1 MLKSSKALQF
11 IFLVGLSTTVIGI
24 PSLILFVVALK
35 WIFLIYPAIFLGLIL
50 LVSYI
55 AAICML
61 YDDIFGSGR
70 DRRFLEA
77 ETIPIPATKATKVD
91 KNTIVKTK
99 TIYLAYS
106 EEFNKVH
113 DLLKWSSADISH
125 IYYRFE
131 PLIKA
136 LYIERYLE
144 VFYPE
149 SMSAEI
155 AMVFTELINILPYN
169 GYNLKPIDLYRR
181 WVNNKLLIVQLN
193 DDGSILYNYDIDN
206 FLMEKNMD
214 EECEIY
220 IIDHEGK
227 FGDYV
232 TDTRAAIIV
241 EYKLTEVKRNDNRYF
256 I

>member
-11 IFLVGLSTTVIGI
+11 LFLVGLSTTVIGI
-24 PSLILFVVALK
+24 PALLLFVVALK
-35 WIFLIYPAIFLGLIL
+35 WIFLIYPAVFLGLIL

-70 DRRFLEA
+70 DEMGL
-77 ETIPIPATKATKVD
+77 D
-91 KNTIVKTK
+91 KNTVVKTK

-106 EEFNKVH
+106 DEFNKVH
-113 DLLKWSSADISH
+113 DLLKWSSADLTY
-125 IYYRFE
+125 IYCRFE
-131 PLIKA
+131 PLVEA
-136 LYIERYLE
+136 LGIERYLD

-149 SMSAEI
+149 NLGAEI

-169 GYNLKPIDLYRR
+169 GYDLKPIDLYRK
-181 WVNNKLLIVQLN
+181 WVNNKLLIVQVDEN
-193 DDGSILYNYDIDN
+193 DNIIYNYDIDN

-232 TDTRAAIIV
+232 TDTRAAKDV
-241 EYKLTEVKRNDNRYF
+241 YEKQVK
-256 I
+256 

>member
-11 IFLVGLSTTVIGI
+11 LFLVGLSTTVIGI
-24 PSLILFVVALK
+24 PALLLFVVALK
-35 WIFLIYPAIFLGLIL
+35 WIFLIYPAVFMGLVL

-77 ETIPIPATKATKVD
+77 ETIPIEATSFTRID
-91 KNTIVKTK
+91 KNVVIKTK
-99 TIYLAYS
+99 KIYLAYS
-106 EEFNKVH
+106 EEFNQVH
-113 DLLKWSSADISH
+113 DLLKWTSADLLS
-125 IYYRFE
+125 IYQRFE
-131 PLIKA
+131 PLVEV
-136 LYIERYLE
+136 LGLEHYLDL
-144 VFYPE
+144 FYPRTI
-149 SMSAEI
+149 SAEI

-169 GYNLKPIDLYRR
+169 DYDEKPIDLYRK
-181 WVNNKLLIVQLN
+181 WVNNKLLIVQLDEEEN
-193 DDGSILYNYDIDN
+193 IIYNYDITN
-206 FLMEKNMD
+206 FLAEKNMD

-227 FGDYV
+227 FGDYI

-241 EYKLTEVKRNDNRYF
+241 EYNLTEVK
-256 I
+256 

>member
-11 IFLVGLSTTVIGI
+11 IFMVGLATTVIGI
-24 PSLILFVVALK
+24 PALLLFVVALK
-35 WIFLIYPAIFLGLIL
+35 WIFLIYPSVFLGLML

-70 DRRFLEA
+70 DQRFLEA
-77 ETIPIPATKATKVD
+77 ETIPIRATSFTRID
-91 KNTIVKTK
+91 KNVVIKTK
-99 TIYLAYS
+99 KIYLAYS
-106 EEFNKVH
+106 EEFNQVYDMLKWTSA
-113 DLLKWSSADISH
+113 DLLN
-125 IYYRFE
+125 IYQRFE
-131 PLIKA
+131 PLVEA
-136 LYIERYLE
+136 LGLERYLDL
-144 VFYPE
+144 FYPRTI
-149 SMSAEI
+149 SAEI

-169 GYNLKPIDLYRR
+169 DYDEKPIDLYRK
-181 WVNNKLLIVQLN
+181 WVNNKLLIVQLDEEDN
-193 DDGSILYNYDIDN
+193 IIYNYDIDN

-220 IIDHEGK
+220 IVNHEGK

-241 EYKLTEVKRNDNRYF
+241 EYNLTEVKTK
-256 I
+256 

>member
-11 IFLVGLSTTVIGI
+11 LFLIGLSTTVIGI
-24 PSLILFVVALK
+24 PALLLFVVALK
-35 WIFLIYPAIFLGLIL
+35 WIFLIYPAVFLGLVL

-70 DRRFLEA
+70 PEMEA
-77 ETIPIPATKATKVD
+77 DE
-91 KNTIVKTK
+91 NTVVKTK

-106 EEFNKVH
+106 KEFNQVH

-149 SMSAEI
+149 DMSAKI

-169 GYNLKPIDLYRR
+169 GYDLKPIDLYRK
-181 WVNNKLLIVQLN
+181 WVNNKLLIVQL
-193 DDGSILYNYDIDN
+193 DDEDNVIYNYDVDN

-220 IIDHEGK
+220 IVDHEGK

-241 EYKLTEVKRNDNRYF
+241 EYNLTEVKQNGNR
-256 I
+256 

>member
-11 IFLVGLSTTVIGI
+11 LFLVGLATTVIGI
-24 PSLILFVVALK
+24 PALLLFVVALK
-35 WIFLIYPAIFLGLIL
+35 WIFLIYPAVFLGLVL

-55 AAICML
+55 ASICML

-77 ETIPIPATKATKVD
+77 EIIPIPATKVTKVD

-113 DLLKWSSADISH
+113 DMLKWTSADISH

-136 LYIERYLE
+136 LYIERYLG
-144 VFYPE
+144 VFYTE
-149 SMSAEI
+149 DMSAEI

-169 GYNLKPIDLYRR
+169 GYNLKPIDLYRK
-181 WVNNKLLIVQLN
+181 WVNNKLLIVQVDEEEN
-193 DDGSILYNYDIDN
+193 IIYNYDIDN

-241 EYKLTEVKRNDNRYF
+241 EYNLTEVKTK
-256 I
+256 

>member
-11 IFLVGLSTTVIGI
+11 LFLIGLSTTVIGI
-24 PSLILFVVALK
+24 PALLLFVVALK
-35 WIFLIYPAIFLGLIL
+35 WIFLIYPAVFLGLVL

-55 AAICML
+55 AVICML

-70 DRRFLEA
+70 GRRFLEA
-77 ETIPIPATKATKVD
+77 ETIPIPAIKVD
-91 KNTIVKTK
+91 KNAIVKTK
-99 TIYLAYS
+99 IIYLAYS

-113 DLLKWSSADISH
+113 DMLKWSSADISH

-149 SMSAEI
+149 DMSAEI

-169 GYNLKPIDLYRR
+169 DYDEKPIDLYRR
-181 WVNNKLLIVQLN
+181 WVNNKLLIVQLDEEEN
-193 DDGSILYNYDIDN
+193 IVYNYDIDN

-220 IIDHEGK
+220 FINHEGN
-227 FGDYV
+227 FGNCL

-241 EYKLTEVKRNDNRYF
+241 EYSLTEVKQNGNK
-256 I
+256 

>member
-11 IFLVGLSTTVIGI
+11 LFLVGLATTVIGI
-24 PSLILFVVALK
+24 PALLLFVVALR
-35 WIFLIYPAIFLGLIL
+35 WLFLIYPAVFLGLVL

-55 AAICML
+55 ASICML

-70 DRRFLEA
+70 DQRFLKA
-77 ETIPIPATKATKVD
+77 EVIPIPAIKVD

-106 EEFNKVH
+106 KEFNQVH

-149 SMSAEI
+149 DMSAEI

-181 WVNNKLLIVQLN
+181 WVNNKLLIVQLDEEEN
-193 DDGSILYNYDIDN
+193 IVYNYDIDN

-241 EYKLTEVKRNDNRYF
+241 EYNLTEVKQNGNR
-256 I
+256 

>member
-11 IFLVGLSTTVIGI
+11 LFLVGLATTVIGI
-24 PSLILFVVALK
+24 PALLLFVVALK
-35 WIFLIYPAIFLGLIL
+35 WIFLIYPAVFLGLVL

-77 ETIPIPATKATKVD
+77 EVIPIPATKFTKVD
-91 KNTIVKTK
+91 KNTIIKTK

-113 DLLKWSSADISH
+113 DMLKWTSADISH

-149 SMSAEI
+149 DMSAEI

-181 WVNNKLLIVQLN
+181 WVNNKLLIVQLDEEEN
-193 DDGSILYNYDIDN
+193 IVYNYDIDN

-241 EYKLTEVKRNDNRYF
+241 EYNLTEVKQNGNR
-256 I
+256 

>member
-11 IFLVGLSTTVIGI
+11 LFLVGLSTTVIGI
-24 PSLILFVVALK
+24 PALLLFVVALK
-35 WIFLIYPAIFLGLIL
+35 WIFLIYPAVFMGLVL

-77 ETIPIPATKATKVD
+77 ETIPIEATSFTRID
-91 KNTIVKTK
+91 KNVVVKTK
-99 TIYLAYS
+99 KVYLAYS
-106 EEFNKVH
+106 EEFNQVH
-113 DLLKWSSADISH
+113 DLLKWTSADLLS
-125 IYYRFE
+125 IYQRFE
-131 PLIKA
+131 PLVEA
-136 LYIERYLE
+136 LGIERYLDL
-144 VFYPE
+144 FYPRTI
-149 SMSAEI
+149 SAEI

-169 GYNLKPIDLYRR
+169 AHDEKPIDLYCK
-181 WVNNKLLIVQLN
+181 WVNNKLLIVQLDEEEN
-193 DDGSILYNYDIDN
+193 IIYNYDITH
-206 FLMEKNMD
+206 FLAEKNMD

-227 FGDYV
+227 FGDYI

-241 EYKLTEVKRNDNRYF
+241 EYNLTEVK
-256 I
+256 

>member
-11 IFLVGLSTTVIGI
+11 LFLIGLATTVIGI
-24 PSLILFVVALK
+24 PALLLFVVALK
-35 WIFLIYPAIFLGLIL
+35 WIFLIYPAAFLGLVL

-61 YDDIFGSGR
+61 YDDIFGNGR
-70 DRRFLEA
+70 DKRFLEA
-77 ETIPIPATKATKVD
+77 EVIPIPATKVTKVN

-99 TIYLAYS
+99 TVYLAYS

-113 DLLKWSSADISH
+113 DMLKWTSADISH

-136 LYIERYLE
+136 LGIERYLE

-149 SMSAEI
+149 DMSAEI
-155 AMVFTELINILPYN
+155 SMVFTELINILPYN

-181 WVNNKLLIVQLN
+181 WVNNKLLIVQLDEEEN
-193 DDGSILYNYDIDN
+193 IVYNYDIDN

-241 EYKLTEVKRNDNRYF
+241 EYNLTEVKQNGNR
-256 I
+256 